1 MKKNIDEIILESLF
15 YTPLTLEQII
25 LDLDKNEVK
34 NFPELNLDVLE
45 KELNFL

>member
-1 MKKNIDEIILESLF
+1 MKKNIDEIILESLSF

-34 NFPELNLDVLE
+34 NFPELNLDVL
-45 KELNFL
+45 KKN